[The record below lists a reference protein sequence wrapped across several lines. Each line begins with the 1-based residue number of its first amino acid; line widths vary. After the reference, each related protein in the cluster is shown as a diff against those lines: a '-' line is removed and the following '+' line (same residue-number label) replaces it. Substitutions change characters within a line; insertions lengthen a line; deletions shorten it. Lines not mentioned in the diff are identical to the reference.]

1 MPTVFDLVKSAGS
14 IPLDELTVLSP
25 QSAETVKES
34 VMELEREG
42 LVEYDDRDSSDTAV
56 VKLTERG
63 YRRAMK

>member
-25 QSAETVKES
+25 QSPETVKET
-34 VMELEREG
+34 VKELKREG
-42 LVEYDDRDSSDTAV
+42 LVEYDENAPPDAGI
-56 VKLTERG
+56 VKLTEQG